1 MPVSLFAQEPV
12 KEAVAHNQAGG
23 GGGAEAEGKT
33 APPIVSN
40 KTAPE
45 GPSSASVIAGAVGAV
60 VAAVIIG
67 LSNYWG
73 KRADERN
80 SIRSLAVQLALE
92 QWKAQHALQLE
103 AYQQDRRDRNMPP
116 SLKEYTPP
124 QINFIVSDMGKVVK
138 TLAKTK

>member
-1 MPVSLFAQEPV
+1 M
-12 KEAVAHNQAGG
+12 
-23 GGGAEAEGKT
+23 
-33 APPIVSN
+33 
-40 KTAPE
+40 
-45 GPSSASVIAGAVGAV
+45 
-60 VAAVIIG
+60 AAVIIG